1 MKPQVYGAVMN
12 NKKGVFNEPGTV
24 RFERLLPGSAE
35 RVWEYLTRSEL
46 KAKWLSAGDVETEVG
61 GKVVREFNHTR
72 LSPEEDP
79 WPEKYKDLKDE
90 DTSRGVVTQCKA
102 PHLLSYTWGEGDGTG
117 SEIIFELF
125 TEGNKVRLVLTHR
138 QLPDEKEVQL
148 GVGAGWHTH
157 LGILID
163 LLEGNTPRGF
173 CKVHMSLEKEYEVLL
188 S

>member
-1 MKPQVYGAVMN
+1 MN
-12 NKKGVFNEPGTV
+12 NKKGVFTEPGTV
-24 RFERLLPGSAE
+24 RFERLLPGPAE

-61 GKVVREFNHTR
+61 GKVTHEFNHTR

-79 WPEKYKDLKDE
+79 WPEKYKDLKE
-90 DTSRGVVTQCKA
+90 GDTSHGVVTQCKP
-102 PHLLSYTWGEGDGTG
+102 PHLLSYTWAEGDGTG
-117 SEIIFELF
+117 SEVTFELF
-125 TEGNKVRLVLTHR
+125 PEGEKVRLVLTHR

-163 LLEGNTPRGF
+163 LMEGNTPQGF
-173 CKVHMSLEKEYEVLL
+173 WKVHMPLEKEYEKLL

>member
-1 MKPQVYGAVMN
+1 
-12 NKKGVFNEPGTV
+12 
-24 RFERLLPGSAE
+24 
-35 RVWEYLTRSEL
+35 
-46 KAKWLSAGDVETEVG
+46 
-61 GKVVREFNHTR
+61 
-72 LSPEEDP
+72 
-79 WPEKYKDLKDE
+79 
-90 DTSRGVVTQCKA
+90 
-102 PHLLSYTWGEGDGTG
+102 
-117 SEIIFELF
+117 
-125 TEGNKVRLVLTHR
+125 LVLTHR